1 MNILQRI
8 FSDHY
13 EEMLYILHPR
23 QVVIENVDRMIN
35 CGDPSFGGAMYVC
48 PHCEHMKFVPFRCK
62 SRFCPTC
69 GVKYSQERSASM
81 SFKLIH
87 CVHRHCVFTID
98 EDLRHFFFED
108 RSLLDCLFQAVRS
121 VILRMFHNINKSK
134 NFVPGFI
141 CVLHTFGR
149 PLEWN
154 PHIHCL
160 ISEGGLS
167 DDGSWRTVNHFNY
180 TLLRKSFQTALLNL
194 LESRLGLSFKK
205 TKALIYRK
213 DKNGFYVYAKP
224 SLSDTS
230 IVIKYVSRYLGRPAI
245 ALKRI
250 DSYDGECV
258 TFHYNR
264 HEDNA
269 YVQKTLPA
277 LDFIRLLIQHIPEKN
292 FKMTRY
298 YGLYARHREKD
309 QSLYKAI
316 PKSKHQLLQSFTK
329 WRSNI
334 LLSFGYDPL
343 NCPKCKHEMLF
354 VELYYDHHRV
364 SLEELYERA
373 MAKAKCRSA

>member
-1 MNILQRI
+1 MN
-8 FSDHY
+8 
-13 EEMLYILHPR
+13 
-23 QVVIENVDRMIN
+23 
-35 CGDPSFGGAMYVC
+35 
-48 PHCEHMKFVPFRCK
+48 FVPFRCK
-62 SRFCPTC
+62 SRFCPSC
-69 GVKYSQERSASM
+69 GVKYSQARSTSM

-98 EDLRHFFFED
+98 DELRHFFLDD
-108 RSLLDCLFQAVRS
+108 RSLLDCLFQAVRN
-121 VILRMFHNINKSK
+121 VVLRLFHNLNKSK

-160 ISEGGLS
+160 ISEGGFS
-167 DDGSWRTVNHFNY
+167 DDGSWRTVKHFNY
-180 TLLRKSFQTALLNL
+180 TLLRKSFQTALLNQ
-194 LESRLGLSFKK
+194 LESRLGPFFKK
-205 TKALIYRK
+205 TKAHIYHK
-213 DKNGFYVYAKP
+213 GKNGFYVYAKP
-224 SLSDTS
+224 NLSDTDT
-230 IVIKYVSRYLGRPAI
+230 VIKYISRYLGRPVI

-250 DSYDGECV
+250 DFYDGELV

-277 LDFIRLLIQHIPEKN
+277 LDFMRLLIQHIPEKN

-298 YGLYARHREKD
+298 YGLYARHRETDK
-309 QSLYKAI
+309 SLYKAI
-316 PKSKHQLLQSFTK
+316 PKSKHQLLHSFTK

-334 LLSFGYDPL
+334 ILSFGYDPL
-343 NCPKCKHEMLF
+343 NCPKCKHEMLLG
-354 VELYYDHHRV
+354 EIYYDHHRV
-364 SLEELYERA
+364 SLEKLYERT